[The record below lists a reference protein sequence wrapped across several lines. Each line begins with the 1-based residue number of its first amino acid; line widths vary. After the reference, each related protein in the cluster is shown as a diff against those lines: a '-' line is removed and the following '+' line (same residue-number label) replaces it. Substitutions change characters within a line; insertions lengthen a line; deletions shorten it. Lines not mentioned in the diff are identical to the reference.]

1 MRNQNVVPIRSDSI
15 VADGDQEVVELAYR
29 LWLAR
34 GFRGGSPEED
44 LLTALREVRGKTS
57 ALLFLV
63 PKRKSILPSLIT
75 MKCCFIR
82 GGLE

>member
-1 MRNQNVVPIRSDSI
+1 MRNQNVIPIRPVSI
-15 VADGDQEVVELAYR
+15 VPDGDQEVVDLAYR

-44 LLTALREVRGKTS
+44 LLAALREVRGKTS
-57 ALLFLV
+57 AVLFLV
-63 PKRKSILPSLIT
+63 PKPKSILPPLVT
-75 MKCCFIR
+75 MSCCFIR